1 MFVIDLRSAEMLRS
15 RYLLVIRSS
24 GRIEKGT
31 RHAKSPQVRGCPRNC
46 KRQVRSLKTT
56 GVRFGAF
63 GKVGPAPPSREPGD
77 LPAGSPDRHAGCM
90 ANRSPIVAT
99 AGIVRRGRSNE
110 NSTDYSLVSSFFGP
124 PSNLEKESE
133 REGIEVTARITLID
147 GLTFSGSYTYLQ
159 ASGGD
164 GLAEIRRPEH
174 SGSVNVAYAYAEGR
188 GLVNLGVI
196 YNGEMQDFAFDAF
209 TYAQSQ
215 VTLEEYTVVNLA
227 AHYDVTEN
235 VRLFGRVENVLNE
248 DYQEVFGFETAPVAA
263 YGGVKIRLGGERES
277 ASLE

>member
-1 MFVIDLRSAEMLRS
+1 M
-15 RYLLVIRSS
+15 
-24 GRIEKGT
+24 
-31 RHAKSPQVRGCPRNC
+31 AK
-46 KRQVRSLKTT
+46 
-56 GVRFGAF
+56 
-63 GKVGPAPPSREPGD
+63 
-77 LPAGSPDRHAGCM
+77 
-90 ANRSPIVAT
+90 RSPIVAT

-133 REGIEVTARITLID
+133 REGTEVTARITLID
-147 GLTFSGSYTYLQ
+147 GHTFSGSYKYLQ
-159 ASGGD
+159 AQGGD

-174 SGSVNVAYAYAEGR
+174 SGSVNVAYAFAEGR

-196 YNGEMQDFAFDAF
+196 YNGEMQDFVFDAF

-235 VRLFGRVENVLNE
+235 VR
-248 DYQEVFGFETAPVAA
+248 
-263 YGGVKIRLGGERES
+263 
-277 ASLE
+277 